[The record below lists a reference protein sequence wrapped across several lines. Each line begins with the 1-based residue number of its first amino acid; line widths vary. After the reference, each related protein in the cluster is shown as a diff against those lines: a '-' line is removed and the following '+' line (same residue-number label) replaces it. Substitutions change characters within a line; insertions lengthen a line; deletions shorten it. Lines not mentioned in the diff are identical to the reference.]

1 MKTLLGEGWWS
12 FITRGRLKD
21 GGVHKL
27 LLILGAALIGE
38 KRLKEGERLLED
50 LPYIYIYILFFHQ
63 FLLLSYYQNN
73 LTLEQDYYQ
82 M

>member
-50 LPYIYIYILFFHQ
+50 LPYIYIYCFSINFYSCLI
-63 FLLLSYYQNN
+63 
-73 LTLEQDYYQ
+73 TKIT
-82 M
+82 